1 MPYNFCTPASQKF
14 RWQDFFPLTNFW
26 FRVPRPGFHRI
37 SLQFCLGKL
46 ITRQTVKDIIFLYGT
61 LQGFLH
67 HQHSKQ
73 KGTLR
78 HAVPCEHKSA
88 TVDGIKLS
96 MTKLRGYIVIAPL
109 CLLENGTDH
118 HVVCQALFL
127 KNCFTIIIVII
138 AKICPSRKEVICQ
151 QCEIIF
157 KGDFQRV
164 DCGTAHPAF
173 RTEYPK

>member
-1 MPYNFCTPASQKF
+1 MK
-14 RWQDFFPLTNFW
+14 
-26 FRVPRPGFHRI
+26 
-37 SLQFCLGKL
+37 
-46 ITRQTVKDIIFLYGT
+46 
-61 LQGFLH
+61 H

-118 HVVCQALFL
+118 HVCQALFL

-138 AKICPSRKEVICQ
+138 AKICLSRKEVICQ
-151 QCEIIF
+151 QCKIIF
-157 KGDFQRV
+157 KEL
-164 DCGTAHPAF
+164 TAEQHALLSA
-173 RTEYPK
+173 RSTLNDGQKEALLLLMKRI